1 MPRKRSIISL
11 RKEYPL
17 LKEIT
22 DEEIDVFRKSAKY
35 ERNQTFKEALD
46 SEYLYR
52 LKKKAEEK

>member
-1 MPRKRSIISL
+1 MARKRSIISF

-22 DEEIDVFRKSAKY
+22 DEEIDVFRKSVKY
-35 ERNQTFKEALD
+35 EKNLTFKEALD
-46 SEYLYR
+46 AEYLYR